1 MDYIYVVAGLLGLFL
16 GGEALVRGSVGIAR
30 RMAIPPLLIGLTVVG
45 FGTSTPEL
53 LVSVDAAWRGVPD
66 IAVGNIVGS
75 NIANT
80 LLILGAAAVLAPI
93 AIRQGA
99 ALRDTGVALVAT
111 LALAGIAWA
120 GFSGLGLGLALLASL
135 IVYVAYCY
143 REERTQAPA
152 VVHNAP
158 YDRSLALEMTDPTL
172 HQPASPGWVRPILLT
187 LAGLAVLIAGGRL
200 LVSGAIDL
208 AQMAGLSE
216 TLIGLTIVAIGTSLP
231 ELVTSVIAAR
241 KGEAEVA
248 FGNVV
253 GSNIYNVLGI
263 GGVTMMVAPDAIPAD
278 LLPFDIGI
286 MAASAVAVMALAW
299 FSAGVTRLAGIGL
312 LLGYAGFMTLLVT
325 TS

>member
-1 MDYIYVVAGLLGLFL
+1 MLGRIPETQFDLRFRI
-16 GGEALVRGSVGIAR
+16 GPIPVRVHPIFWLTGAIICWAR
-30 RMAIPPLLIGLTVVG
+30 YQADPPLLMMAVAAVFLSVLVHELGHATMTRLFGWPSEIVLG
-45 FGTSTPEL
+45 FFGGYATTARTSTG
-53 LVSVDAAWRGVPD
+53 R
-66 IAVGNIVGS
+66 N
-75 NIANT
+75 
-80 LLILGAAAVLAPI
+80 
-93 AIRQGA
+93 
-99 ALRDTGVALVAT
+99 
-111 LALAGIAWA
+111 
-120 GFSGLGLGLALLASL
+120 
-135 IVYVAYCY
+135 
-143 REERTQAPA
+143 
-152 VVHNAP
+152 
-158 YDRSLALEMTDPTL
+158 
-172 HQPASPGWVRPILLT
+172 
-187 LAGLAVLIAGGRL
+187 LAVLIAGGRL